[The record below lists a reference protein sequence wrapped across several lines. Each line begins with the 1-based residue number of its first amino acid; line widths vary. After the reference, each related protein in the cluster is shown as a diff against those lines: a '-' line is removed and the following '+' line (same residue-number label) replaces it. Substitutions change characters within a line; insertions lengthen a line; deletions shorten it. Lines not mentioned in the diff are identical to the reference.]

1 MPLFSAYDK
10 VQTHQIYKQSSQK
23 NGLCYSGNYHT
34 KKASASALA
43 YGVGKLP
50 TSRRYNQLPLL
61 RSSPGG
67 FARSWPYRTY
77 PYIHYLSSAKV
88 RKNYDVTNIKG
99 HFLSSHGHKRTF
111 WRENRTQTAY
121 FTHFF
126 TKFATQRQQPFG
138 LSPLP

>member
-1 MPLFSAYDK
+1 MKAVGNRRPSFVYTDYAGGPAY
-10 VQTHQIYKQSSQK
+10 TI
-23 NGLCYSGNYHT
+23 
-34 KKASASALA
+34 KKASAFALA

-77 PYIHYLSSAKV
+77 PYVHYLSSAKV

-99 HFLSSHGHKRTF
+99 DFLSSRGHKRTF
-111 WRENRTQTAY
+111 WRENRPQATV

>member
-1 MPLFSAYDK
+1 MGEQAEVISIFRNHIA
-10 VQTHQIYKQSSQK
+10 I
-23 NGLCYSGNYHT
+23 C
-34 KKASASALA
+34 KKRDVGKTNIS

-50 TSRRYNQLPLL
+50 KSRRYNQLPLL

-77 PYIHYLSSAKV
+77 PYVHYLSSAKV
-88 RKNYDVTNIKG
+88 RKNYDVTNIKE
-99 HFLSSHGHKRTF
+99 HFLSSRGHKRTF
-111 WRENRTQTAY
+111 WRENRPQTTV

>member
-1 MPLFSAYDK
+1 MSQLFSGKDR
-10 VQTHQIYKQSSQK
+10 VTQSHPLVVFFEGIK
-23 NGLCYSGNYHT
+23 NKIKGI

-77 PYIHYLSSAKV
+77 PYVLNLSSAKV

-126 TKFATQRQQPFG
+126 TKFATQIQQPFG

>member
-1 MPLFSAYDK
+1 MRHYDK
-10 VQTHQIYKQSSQK
+10 R
-23 NGLCYSGNYHT
+23 LCLNLGN
-34 KKASASALA
+34 KKLLHRMF
-43 YGVGKLP
+43 GGGVWVGKLP

-77 PYIHYLSSAKV
+77 PYVHYLSSAKV

-99 HFLSSHGHKRTF
+99 DFLSSRGHKRTF
-111 WRENRTQTAY
+111 WRENRPQATV